1 MKCQD
6 IFFILAKN
14 SGKIV
19 KKVYKIAKKRENKI
33 EYINIFNK
41 TQLRSN
47 NLFLCLQI
55 LIYFILLK
63 AFYINFL
70 KYFCKIS

>member
-19 KKVYKIAKKRENKI
+19 KKIDKISKKE
-33 EYINIFNK
+33 K
-41 TQLRSN
+41 TL
-47 NLFLCLQI
+47 
-55 LIYFILLK
+55 
-63 AFYINFL
+63 YINFL
-70 KYFCKIS
+70 KYFRKIS

>member
-6 IFFILAKN
+6 IFFILEKN

-41 TQLRSN
+41 T
-47 NLFLCLQI
+47 
-55 LIYFILLK
+55 
-63 AFYINFL
+63 
-70 KYFCKIS
+70 